1 MWKDISI
8 LIQIVY
14 SGRMIAQ
21 NENEVLR
28 ILLDFRTDP
37 RDQFLSS
44 SRFQSLKAAEKE
56 RVLKAF
62 RDQAKVNLSNQVYK
76 LNYHLCC
83 ALLDCDQTENVFV
96 FMNKYCQNNCY
107 QSVLKIFDSLLLSFQ
122 TLPIIK
128 MLQSKKLQSI
138 TTFANVLDNLG
149 PEFGRSRLQH
159 VANMGNSGRYEIYM
173 GQNELGNGDA
183 QEMRQRIIQRLSNQP
198 GIEIVGEPMSG
209 PLNPQLGDGRD
220 GGSATNVANVEQ
232 CSAQLIDMGF
242 AATAVERAL
251 LLTGL
256 SFERALDLLL
266 AEQASGEEQKDG
278 EGEQGAVLQS
288 ALERP
293 ERPELFEEP
302 VPGDLD

>member
-1 MWKDISI
+1 MLCVCVCERSI
-8 LIQIVY
+8 VETYVQHSARARASEVRRSQNHLRLHQRTDFKEAIALHDKATICSLIHKGTCYVKICDFA
-14 SGRMIAQ
+14 GF
-21 NENEVLR
+21 
-28 ILLDFRTDP
+28 LLD
-37 RDQFLSS
+37 
-44 SRFQSLKAAEKE
+44 A
-56 RVLKAF
+56 
-62 RDQAKVNLSNQVYK
+62 
-76 LNYHLCC
+76 
-83 ALLDCDQTENVFV
+83 
-96 FMNKYCQNNCY
+96 
-107 QSVLKIFDSLLLSFQ
+107 
-122 TLPIIK
+122 
-128 MLQSKKLQSI
+128 
-138 TTFANVLDNLG
+138 
-149 PEFGRSRLQH
+149 GRRLQH

-183 QEMRQRIIQRLSNQP
+183 QEMRQRIILRLSKQP
-198 GIEIVGEPMSG
+198 GIEIVGERMSG